1 MNIFTSHTN
10 SEVLLTCCKVFDFL
24 SGAGDESA
32 TRPTIIY
39 EDTLERLNAMSATIL
54 NETCDISH
62 EMEIELEDAA
72 IKDLEK
78 DFCENLRFALVRF
91 NYLSQIVI
99 PEAVEVNE
107 DEEDESRTVFSVM
120 HRIVNSM
127 LRILKGSATDAG
139 FYKTE
144 WMLWLGITCAS
155 LRNL

>member
-62 EMEIELEDAA
+62 EMKIELEDAA

-78 DFCENLRFALVRF
+78 DFCEICDSPFRF

-107 DEEDESRTVFSVM
+107 VEEDESRTVFSVM
-120 HRIVNSM
+120 HRIFNSM

-144 WMLWLGITCAS
+144 WMLRLGLTCAF